1 VSAPLS
7 SVQRLLLWDYE
18 RGSLAYDLL
27 VLVVIA
33 FLALATPAW
42 LPDPMVRP

>member
-1 VSAPLS
+1 MSAPLS
-7 SVQRLLLWDYE
+7 PLQRLLLWDYE

-27 VLVVIA
+27 VLAVIV

>member
-1 VSAPLS
+1 MSAPLS
-7 SVQRLLLWDYE
+7 PGRRLLLWDYE

-27 VLVVIA
+27 VLAVIL
-33 FLALATPAW
+33 FLVLARPAW